1 MKILMFQYNRDVSA
15 IISQNTLGKAKGKR
29 QLNNNAILASGYSD
43 RLLWEEAAS
52 LKAQPKSEYIIPGTW
67 Q

>member
-1 MKILMFQYNRDVSA
+1 MKIVMFQYNRESSA
-15 IISQNTLGKAKGKR
+15 ILSENTLGGTGCKR
-29 QLNNNAILASGYSD
+29 KLAENTMLVNGYAD

-52 LKAQPKSEYIIPGTW
+52 LKPQKKSEYIIPGNW